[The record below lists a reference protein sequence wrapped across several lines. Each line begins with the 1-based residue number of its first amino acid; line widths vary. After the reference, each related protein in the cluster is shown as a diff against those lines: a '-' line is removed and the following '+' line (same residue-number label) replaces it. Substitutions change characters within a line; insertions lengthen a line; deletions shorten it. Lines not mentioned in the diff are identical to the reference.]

1 VKSHVQEEALA
12 GVLVSR
18 WQQASDKLEQLAAE
32 IPQEKYDWRPR
43 PGIRTCG
50 EVLRHVAFWTQY
62 LSKSLR
68 GEQTDEGL
76 NELPEAVF
84 STKATILEALRR
96 SNADAVAS
104 MGDPR
109 LFVDP
114 KTAELVVTF
123 IEHTAEHYGQL
134 VVFARLLD
142 VVPPASRV

>member
-1 VKSHVQEEALA
+1 MKAHVQEEALA

-32 IPQEKYDWRPR
+32 LPQEKYDWRPR

-50 EVLRHVAFWTQY
+50 EVLRHVAFWNEY
-62 LSKSLR
+62 VSKSLR

-76 NELPEAVF
+76 NELPAAEF
-84 STKATILEALRR
+84 PTKATILEALRR
-96 SNADAVAS
+96 SNADAIAS
-104 MGDPR
+104 MREPR
-109 LFVDP
+109 LFADP

-123 IEHTAEHYGQL
+123 IEHTSEHYGQL
-134 VVFARLLD
+134 VVFARLLE

>member
-1 VKSHVQEEALA
+1 MKSQVEEEALA

-32 IPQEKYDWRPR
+32 FPQDKYDWRPQ

-50 EVLRHVAFWTQY
+50 EVLRHVAFWNQY

-76 NELPEAVF
+76 NELPEAEF
-84 STKATILEALRR
+84 PTKATILEALRR
-96 SNADAVAS
+96 SNSDVVAS
-104 MGDPR
+104 MGEPR
-109 LFVDP
+109 IFADP

-123 IEHTAEHYGQL
+123 IEHTSEHYGQL

-142 VVPPASRV
+142 IVPPASRV